1 MGRHTPRRRCIRRR
15 EGPLYPHRVV
25 NAGKRLCHSQR
36 RRSHSPSRHEHHDA
50 LGTRAFNGIRFAA
63 KPIRRIIRT
72 FGLYRLA
79 PHAGRRNLLRR
90 MAGACRGEPSDGRRG
105 RQPVSRCHV
114 RSQRSAKRRAWGLR
128 HGTLCPRSRA
138 TLRPL
143 PRSTPSRQT
152 PRWATVTPSRQL
164 RPWRFTSTCWRACM
178 RL

>member
-1 MGRHTPRRRCIRRR
+1 MGRHTPLRRCIRRR

-114 RSQRSAKRRAWGLR
+114 RSQRSAKRRRGVY
-128 HGTLCPRSRA
+128 GTAHCVLARAQRCDLCHAQHHRGRR
-138 TLRPL
+138 LVG
-143 PRSTPSRQT
+143 RQ
-152 PRWATVTPSRQL
+152 
-164 RPWRFTSTCWRACM
+164 
-178 RL
+178 